1 MLNNNFN
8 LSEDFVKV
16 FENWTIWIAIS
27 FAVLVGAIKGI
38 KKIKKE
44 ITSDN
49 FITIHGEIH
58 ELLTELRVITDAA
71 RTQVIQFHNGEYF
84 MDGISMRKFS
94 LTHESVEKGIESDGE
109 RVQGFLCSMFL
120 PLLLILIED
129 NPKVYFTTDLKENYV
144 KQYFE
149 ARNVEAFSVLPIKIN
164 NLGMTTDDFNNEHAR
179 FLTNYFIKKSERNL
193 PFCFH
198 YISYKEGTD
207 ILTESQQY
215 RLCLDL
221 LDQGYKVYVVE
232 DYVKSQCDDI
242 S

>member
-164 NLGMTTDDFNNEHAR
+164 NQMTGFIMMQWCSGNKAENIDTDFCSQEFRKITNSITVQ
-179 FLTNYFIKKSERNL
+179 LTQQKS
-193 PFCFH
+193 
-198 YISYKEGTD
+198 
-207 ILTESQQY
+207 
-215 RLCLDL
+215 
-221 LDQGYKVYVVE
+221 
-232 DYVKSQCDDI
+232 
-242 S
+242 